1 MKIYE
6 IYIKKRTN
14 IISIDKILVCVK
26 PKGLDIFLNFPEN
39 QMLVVG
45 VDSRGSANV
54 AFQYSIERH
63 RRSYVMYT
71 TIVGHFTYF
80 ILQTI

>member
-1 MKIYE
+1 MKIYDS
-6 IYIKKRTN
+6 YKKYTS
-14 IISIDKILVCVK
+14 IISVVKNSIVCVK

-54 AFQYSIERH
+54 AFQSSIERH

-71 TIVGHFTYF
+71 AIRGHFAYF